1 MHACMH
7 VCVYVCSYVCMYVG
21 RYVYV
26 RVLVVFMQRTELSVF
41 SIAFFGRVYVSFF
54 PWTRAEPRTDP
65 KTLRVQGASFW
76 ESSNVGWCLGKY
88 VTS

>member
-26 RVLVVFMQRTELSVF
+26 RVLVVFIQRTELSVF
-41 SIAFFGRVYVSFF
+41 SIVFFGRVCVSFS
-54 PWTRAEPRTDP
+54 PGRELSPGLSRKP
-65 KTLRVQGASFW
+65 SGYKVLRFGRVA
-76 ESSNVGWCLGKY
+76 
-88 VTS
+88 T